1 MGLRIRFVLA
11 AATLAGLV
19 ALFIGGLLFS
29 PQKQQARAAEAPLLP
44 IASGVQLTG
53 VDIVRPGAAQVSLRP
68 RDSRWE
74 AEVDGRS
81 FPASSERIQALAML
95 LAGLQR
101 GSLMTR
107 DPVRSAELG
116 LGLEQARLLVLH
128 LAGRPNIALEV
139 GERAPS
145 GEEDYV
151 RVRGE
156 SAVYLV
162 RSSLSVLLAQDL
174 AYWFDLRVL
183 PGEVRGE
190 TIARIT
196 VRGGVDL
203 GSPAGVLRGNYTLQR
218 GSGERSGEWSL
229 SGTSERVDAA
239 VAASMADS
247 LALLE
252 GEDFLEDAQPAL
264 AAARPA
270 PDRGTLEVEV
280 ATLEGKAY
288 SLRVRA
294 GPEPGLA
301 LLTAGGSPWTYLVR
315 EAQLRRAIRPT
326 AELLADR

>member
-203 GSPAGVLRGNYTLQR
+203 GSPAGVLRGDYALER
-218 GSGERSGEWSL
+218 GSGERGGEWSL
-229 SGTSERVDAA
+229 SGASERVDAA
-239 VAASMADS
+239 AAASMADS

-252 GEDFLEDAQPAL
+252 GEDFLE
-264 AAARPA
+264 AAPVAPPARPA

-294 GPEPGLA
+294 GPKRGLA
-301 LLTAGGSPWTYLVR
+301 LVTAGGSPWTYLVR
-315 EAQLRRAIRPT
+315 EAQLRRAVRPPG
-326 AELLADR
+326 ELLADR

>member
-11 AATLAGLV
+11 AATLAALV

-29 PQKQQARAAEAPLLP
+29 PQKRQARAAGAPLLP
-44 IASGVQLTG
+44 IASGVQLYG
-53 VDIVRPGAAQVSLRP
+53 VDILRPAAAQVSLRE
-68 RDSRWE
+68 RDNRWE

-239 VAASMADS
+239 AAASMVSA

-252 GEDFLEDAQPAL
+252 GEDFLE
-264 AAARPA
+264 AARPA

-294 GPEPGLA
+294 GPEHGLA
-301 LLTAGGSPWTYLVR
+301 LVTAGGSPWTYLVR
-315 EAQLRRAIRPT
+315 EAQLRRAVRPPG
-326 AELLADR
+326 ELLADR

>member
-11 AATLAGLV
+11 TATLAALV

-29 PQKQQARAAEAPLLP
+29 PQKRQARAAGAPLLP
-44 IASGVQLTG
+44 IASGVEITG
-53 VDIVRPGAAQVSLRP
+53 VDIVRPAAAQVSLRA
-68 RDSRWE
+68 RDNRWE

-128 LAGRPNIALEV
+128 LAGRPDIALEV

-190 TIARIT
+190 TIVRIA

-203 GSPAGVLRGNYTLQR
+203 GSPAGVLRGDYALER
-218 GSGERSGEWSL
+218 GSGERGGEWSL

-239 VAASMADS
+239 AAASMVSA

-252 GEDFLEDAQPAL
+252 GEDFLET
-264 AAARPA
+264 ARPA

-280 ATLEGKAY
+280 ATLDGKAY

-294 GPEPGLA
+294 GFEPSLA
-301 LLTAGGSPWTYLVR
+301 LVTAGGSPWTYLVR

>member
-203 GSPAGVLRGNYTLQR
+203 GSPAGVLRGDYALER
-218 GSGERSGEWSL
+218 GSGERGGEWSL

-239 VAASMADS
+239 AAASMADS

-252 GEDFLEDAQPAL
+252 GEDFLE
-264 AAARPA
+264 AAPVAPPA
-270 PDRGTLEVEV
+270 PPAPVRGTLEVEV
-280 ATLEGKAY
+280 ATLDGKAY

-294 GPEPGLA
+294 GPKRGLA
-301 LLTAGGSPWTYLVR
+301 LVTAGGSPWTYLVR
-315 EAQLRRAIRPT
+315 EAQLRRAVRPPG
-326 AELLADR
+326 ELLADR

>member
-44 IASGVQLTG
+44 IASGVQLSG

-203 GSPAGVLRGNYTLQR
+203 GSPAGVLRGDYALER
-218 GSGERSGEWSL
+218 GSGERGGEWSL
-229 SGTSERVDAA
+229 SGASERVDAA
-239 VAASMADS
+239 AAASMADS

-252 GEDFLEDAQPAL
+252 GEDFLE
-264 AAARPA
+264 AAPVAPPARPA

-294 GPEPGLA
+294 GPKRGLA
-301 LLTAGGSPWTYLVR
+301 LVTAGGSPWTYLVR
-315 EAQLRRAIRPT
+315 EAQLRRAVRPPG
-326 AELLADR
+326 ELLADR

>member
-44 IASGVQLTG
+44 IASGVQLSG
-53 VDIVRPGAAQVSLRP
+53 VDILRPAAAQVSLRA
-68 RDSRWE
+68 RDNRWE

-239 VAASMADS
+239 AAASMVSA

-252 GEDFLEDAQPAL
+252 GEDFLE
-264 AAARPA
+264 AARPA

-294 GPEPGLA
+294 GPEHGLA
-301 LLTAGGSPWTYLVR
+301 LVTAGGSPWTYLVR

-326 AELLADR
+326 AELLANR